1 MKERNTRHQAIR
13 RLIKIN
19 RIGSQEELLELLRM
33 EEYEITQA
41 TLSRDLKTLR
51 VGKIYDGGTGYYYA
65 IPSDEQIRETTKHYI
80 QDLLRGWLS
89 IRFSSNLGVVKT
101 LAGHADS
108 VAIALDNLDI
118 PGLVGTLAGDDTI
131 ILVMG
136 EGVSKDEFVAELLK
150 KIPEIEESQW
160 NDQ

>member
-1 MKERNTRHQAIR
+1 MKEKNTRQQAIR
-13 RLIKIN
+13 RLIEVN
-19 RIGSQEELLELLRM
+19 RISSQEDLLELLRM
-33 EEYEITQA
+33 EEYDITQA

-51 VGKIYDGGTGYYYA
+51 VGKIYDGGSGYYYA
-65 IPSDEQIRETTKHYI
+65 IPSDEQIRETTKQYI

-89 IRFSSNLGVVKT
+89 IQFSGNLGVIKT

-118 PGLVGTLAGDDTI
+118 AGLVGTVAGDDTI
-131 ILVMG
+131 ILVI
-136 EGVSKDEFVAELLK
+136 EEQISKIQFIEELKK
-150 KIPEIEESQW
+150 KIPEIEESLW